1 MEAWLCAHRP
11 RPNTRRAIQCYEHL
25 ILPGHFFFYLASDSR
40 WLLKLRK
47 HSIGQTPIVPS
58 SLSHIVEQT
67 LSELC
72 CCLGQ
77 ATGSGLGWEI
87 WRNGLWPFHKYK
99 GTFFV
104 SRRAVICSTG
114 FLIAARFKKSAE
126 FGCCLC
132 PHLAPLTHFRGVLTF
147 QDTCL
152 ASVRLPICSQ
162 LTQPSHFYEATLF
175 RMASCPPNCI
185 TFYML
190 CPGIPLLAKGCQ
202 NLIRHIRGPY

>member
-1 MEAWLCAHRP
+1 MGNLAEWSLTFSQVQRDFLCVQKSSHLFNRIFNCRP
-11 RPNTRRAIQCYEHL
+11 LQ
-25 ILPGHFFFYLASDSR
+25 
-40 WLLKLRK
+40 
-47 HSIGQTPIVPS
+47 
-58 SLSHIVEQT
+58 
-67 LSELC
+67 
-72 CCLGQ
+72 
-77 ATGSGLGWEI
+77 
-87 WRNGLWPFHKYK
+87 
-99 GTFFV
+99 
-104 SRRAVICSTG
+104 
-114 FLIAARFKKSAE
+114 KSAE

-162 LTQPSHFYEATLF
+162 LTQPSHFDEATLF

-202 NLIRHIRGPY
+202 NLIRHIRGALLTPDPWLVCVDKVAPHTQRRAH

>member
-1 MEAWLCAHRP
+1 M
-11 RPNTRRAIQCYEHL
+11 
-25 ILPGHFFFYLASDSR
+25 
-40 WLLKLRK
+40 
-47 HSIGQTPIVPS
+47 PS
-58 SLSHIVEQT
+58 SRSHIVEQT

-162 LTQPSHFYEATLF
+162 LTQPPHFYEATLF
-175 RMASCPPNCI
+175 RMASCPPKLYHI
-185 TFYML
+185 L
-190 CPGIPLLAKGCQ
+190 HALSWHSLASKRLPKSHPPHQRALLTPDPWLVCVDKVAPHTQ
-202 NLIRHIRGPY
+202 RRAH